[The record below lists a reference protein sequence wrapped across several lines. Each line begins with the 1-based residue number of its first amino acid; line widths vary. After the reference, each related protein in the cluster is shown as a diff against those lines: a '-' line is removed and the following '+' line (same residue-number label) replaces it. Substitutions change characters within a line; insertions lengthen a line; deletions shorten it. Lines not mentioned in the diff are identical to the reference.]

1 MKVVKVVI
9 NVASTLFDLS
19 DKALEKYSKLS
30 GIPEYY
36 LDARRISRHCPHL
49 VRIVEEMGVEADTED
64 TALVIEH
71 VKGDRYHILST
82 KEGVEYVI
90 TPEIVENIKWVRAI

>member
-64 TALVIEH
+64 TALVIEQ

>member
-1 MKVVKVVI
+1 MKVVI
-9 NVASTLFDLS
+9 NVSARWFDLS

-49 VRIVEEMGVEADTED
+49 IKIVEELGAEADTED

-71 VKGDRYHILST
+71 VKGNKYHILST

-90 TPEIVENIKWVRAI
+90 TPEILENIKWVKAI

>member
-64 TALVIEH
+64 TALVIEE